1 MELFAPLHKVT
12 GGIAVT
18 VVVGFTVI
26 VKFTVW
32 PIQVDPPV
40 ERVGVTD
47 TIEDRGEF
55 ELELVVVNPGIVP
68 DPFEANPMLV
78 FPLTHAN
85 VVFKALLPNEI
96 GFVNVLLQ

>member
-1 MELFAPLHKVT
+1 MHKVT

-40 ERVGVTD
+40 ESVGVTD
-47 TIEDRGEF
+47 TIEERGEF
-55 ELELVVVNPGIVP
+55 ELELVAVNPGIVP
-68 DPFEANPMLV
+68 DPLEVKPILLLPF
-78 FPLTHAN
+78 THAK
-85 VVFKALLPNEI
+85 VVFNALLPNEI
-96 GFVNVLLQ
+96 GFVKVLLQ